1 VSAPLDLTSAS
12 HNLVFDLLIRG
23 AGQDFLLDQL
33 IFPLIQS
40 PRDELL

>member
-1 VSAPLDLTSAS
+1 MSVPLDRTSVS

-33 IFPLIQS
+33 ILPLI
-40 PRDELL
+40 RLTLDTLL